1 MAISSK
7 ITFNIINKIF
17 WIVKKKLSISTFL
30 RGLEKIFPIGE
41 AVFYLIFKIPPGPRI
56 FTQFPEVP
64 PDFH

>member
-30 RGLEKIFPIGE
+30 RGLEKIFPIG
-41 AVFYLIFKIPPGPRI
+41 
-56 FTQFPEVP
+56 
-64 PDFH
+64 